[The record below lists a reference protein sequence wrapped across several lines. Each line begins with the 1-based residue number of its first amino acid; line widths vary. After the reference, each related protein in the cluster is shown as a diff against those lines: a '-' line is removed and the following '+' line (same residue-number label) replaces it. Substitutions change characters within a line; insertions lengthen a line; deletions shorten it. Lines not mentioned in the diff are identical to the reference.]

1 LDLLVDFLSIP
12 IGKFIGVQPEILFT
26 QKGFKGEGV
35 LLGGTYK
42 MTRTTNYLDIPL
54 QITFKPSEFITLLVG
69 PQYSYLISRKDV
81 FESTLISY
89 TQEKEFENDDIRKN
103 MLGFVVGAD
112 INLENVVLG
121 GRVGWD
127 VTRNNGDGTSTTPRY
142 KNVWVQGTLGYSF

>member
-1 LDLLVDFLSIP
+1 
-12 IGKFIGVQPEILFT
+12 
-26 QKGFKGEGV
+26 
-35 LLGGTYK
+35 

-142 KNVWVQGTLGYSF
+142 KNAWVQGTLGYSF